1 MTPPGSRSR
10 GLLRRLLG
18 RAVTL
23 ALLAVLELA
32 LRTLP
37 VSRVIRACGL
47 RPVPVD
53 PDAPTATATAPTLR
67 VRGRARLVR
76 AGARTLGGRPRCLAQ
91 ALTLVLLT
99 RRGARDLTL
108 HLGVGRDDAGAMRA
122 HAWVRHGGV
131 IVIGGEE
138 APDFVEVERFALG

>member
-1 MTPPGSRSR
+1 MTLP
-10 GLLRRLLG
+10 LLVL
-18 RAVTL
+18 
-23 ALLAVLELA
+23 LELA

-37 VSRVIRACGL
+37 VPRVIRACGL
-47 RPVPVD
+47 RPVPVA
-53 PDAPTATATAPTLR
+53 PESPTATTPTLR

-76 AGARTLGGRPRCLAQ
+76 TGARTLGGRPRCLAQ

-99 RRGARDLTL
+99 RRAARDLTL
-108 HLGVGRDDAGAMRA
+108 HLGVGRDDAGALRA

-131 IVIGGEE
+131 VVIGGEE